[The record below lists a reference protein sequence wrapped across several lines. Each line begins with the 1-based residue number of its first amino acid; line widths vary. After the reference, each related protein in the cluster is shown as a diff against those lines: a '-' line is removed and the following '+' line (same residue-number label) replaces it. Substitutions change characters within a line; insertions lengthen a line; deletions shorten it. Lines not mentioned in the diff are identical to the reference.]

1 MNHRHIGSKIFSA
14 NTHMQAYI
22 PILWLM
28 RTKVLGSIIIVCMQ
42 MIKIK
47 NENLFISS
55 EIYPSF
61 FNPIYKQQQAY
72 FREKLKGQQLVPRKE
87 NLWYLLWRK
96 EKQMCQVLPS
106 VPFLYQKPDQVS
118 KPFNQVSNTYW
129 TALPAEN
136 WQQHQ
141 QTCVWVSNYS
151 F

>member
-1 MNHRHIGSKIFSA
+1 
-14 NTHMQAYI
+14 MQAYI

-118 KPFNQVSNTYW
+118 KPFNQVSNTY
-129 TALPAEN
+129 
-136 WQQHQ
+136 
-141 QTCVWVSNYS
+141 
-151 F
+151 